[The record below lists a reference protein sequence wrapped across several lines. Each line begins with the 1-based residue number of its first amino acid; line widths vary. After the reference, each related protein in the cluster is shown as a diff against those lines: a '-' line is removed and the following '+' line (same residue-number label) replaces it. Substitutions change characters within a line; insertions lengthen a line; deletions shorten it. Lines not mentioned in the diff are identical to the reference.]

1 MPTSLTRRS
10 PSKSATA
17 ALFSQASKRT
27 LCDGCSRDIPEHW
40 PKRPWGQWNSSR
52 CFAKLKSGVRNARAA
67 RVQAAVPGAV
77 DEGKRDRLASRVRA
91 NGDGRDKPAT
101 IPDGAG

>member
-1 MPTSLTRRS
+1 M
-10 PSKSATA
+10 
-17 ALFSQASKRT
+17 
-27 LCDGCSRDIPEHW
+27 
-40 PKRPWGQWNSSR
+40 RPAERLELLVG
-52 CFAKLKSGVRNARAA
+52 LESGVRNAPAA

-101 IPDGAG
+101 IPDGAGADE